1 MQTRNTRTV
10 EGTLVRFRLI
20 RRFPQSAPIVI
31 GTLLVSTIAAL
42 DWLTGPAVS
51 VSLLYAI
58 AIGAVTWL
66 GTRRH
71 GFLVS
76 GLAAAQSLGAHVLA
90 GGGLAVTAVWN
101 AAARLGVLFVIATL
115 VSALASSLIEQ
126 RSRAMVDPLT
136 GAMNRRSFHL
146 VAERERLRAG
156 RTGTALTIAY
166 FDLDDFKDVN
176 DRLGHVAGDRLL
188 RVFAAS
194 VRAGIRGSDVLC
206 RIGGDEFVLMLP
218 DTDARQAVVVVDRV
232 RKLLAE
238 CCRSE
243 EAQVTATTG
252 IATYRFPPESVDA
265 MIAGADELMY
275 KAKARGGDSVAG
287 TVIVGPWD
295 RWSDHVADTEHAMEW
310 V

>member
-1 MQTRNTRTV
+1 MQSNIRTI
-10 EGTLVRFRLI
+10 EGTLVRFRLV
-20 RRFPQSAPIVI
+20 RRFPRGAPIVI
-31 GTLLVSTIAAL
+31 GTFLVSAVAAL
-42 DWLTGPAVS
+42 DWLTGPEVS

-58 AIGAVTWL
+58 AVGIVAWL
-66 GTRRH
+66 GARRQ
-71 GFLVS
+71 GLLVS
-76 GLAAAQSLGAHVLA
+76 GLAAVQGLGADVLA
-90 GGGLAVTAVWN
+90 GGGFAVTAVWN
-101 AAARLGVLFVIATL
+101 AAARLGVLFAIAAL

-126 RSRAMVDPLT
+126 RSRAMIDPLT
-136 GAMNRRSFHL
+136 GAMNRRSFHM

-156 RTGTALTIAY
+156 RTGTPLTVAY

-176 DRLGHVAGDRLL
+176 DRLGHEAGDRLL
-188 RVFAAS
+188 RIFAAS
-194 VRAGIRGSDVLC
+194 VRAGVRGSDVLC

-218 DTDARQAVVVVDRV
+218 DTDARQAVIVVDRV

-243 EAQVTATTG
+243 EVRVTTATG
-252 IATYRFPPESVDA
+252 IATFRFPPATVDA
-265 MIAGADELMY
+265 MIARADELMY
-275 KAKARGGDSVAG
+275 QAKSRGGDSVVG